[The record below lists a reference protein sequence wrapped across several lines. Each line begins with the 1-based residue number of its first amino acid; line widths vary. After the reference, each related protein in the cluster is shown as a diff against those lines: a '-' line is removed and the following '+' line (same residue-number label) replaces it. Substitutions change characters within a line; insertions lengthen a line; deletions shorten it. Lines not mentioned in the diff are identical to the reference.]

1 MTKEVCRETN
11 EIETVEVMEE
21 AEAAVTPKI
30 RTAANKP
37 TLKRKLSDINDI
49 EEAMWLQR
57 QQIELLTEIRD
68 LLRCVAVG
76 IKTVFYWNKC
86 IKLINEICWTCQ
98 RQKYKLL
105 IMRNSSLPSNLV
117 PSHMADYCA
126 GHCQQSLPQKYLRC
140 QPALVREL
148 SNGGRSYAKHST
160 RRPPRSTSP
169 D

>member
-76 IKTVFYWNKC
+76 QNVDKDSI
-86 IKLINEICWTCQ
+86 
-98 RQKYKLL
+98 LL
-105 IMRNSSLPSNLV
+105 
-117 PSHMADYCA
+117 
-126 GHCQQSLPQKYLRC
+126 K
-140 QPALVREL
+140 
-148 SNGGRSYAKHST
+148 
-160 RRPPRSTSP
+160 
-169 D
+169 